1 MAKQTQP
8 ALKPVLLPSS
18 QNDKKW
24 HAVLSAFF
32 HNAGLLETIRGF
44 EADLLVLS
52 RAQHER
58 LPVALKQLADEVGPG
73 LWSLEGLG
81 LMVACP
87 VRGTEGGGL

>member
-1 MAKQTQP
+1 MIFGSPLMAKQTQQLP
-8 ALKPVLLPSS
+8 AKPNPPPSP

-58 LPVALKQLADEVGPG
+58 LPAALKRLSEQVCVCIMYRWSGAGVMVVG
-73 LWSLEGLG
+73 
-81 LMVACP
+81 
-87 VRGTEGGGL
+87 